1 MMNWLRTNLVASVLL
16 TLVRIYV
23 GWKFLDAGWGK
34 LTGDKAFDAT
44 GFLKGAIEKSHGDKP
59 VVQDWYG
66 SFLDSF
72 ALPNVGLFNF
82 LVQWG
87 EFLVGLGLIIGTF
100 TTFAALMG
108 LLMNFNY
115 VLAGT
120 VSINANLIF
129 LGFFI
134 VAAGANAGKIGGD
147 YFVLPFLRAKLF
159 KSRDGQKNPGVGLQ
173 G

>member
-1 MMNWLRTNLVASVLL
+1 MMNWLRNSVVASALL
-16 TLVRIYV
+16 TIVRIYV

-34 LTGDKAFDAT
+34 VTGDKAFDSS
-44 GFLKGAIEKSHGDKP
+44 GFLKGAIAKSTGDKP
-59 VVQDWYG
+59 SVQEWYG
-66 SFLDSF
+66 NFLDGF
-72 ALPNVGLFNF
+72 ALPNVDLFNF

-87 EFLVGLGLIIGTF
+87 ELLVGIGLILGTL
-100 TTFAALMG
+100 TTFAAIMG

-134 VAAGANAGKIGGD
+134 VAAGFNAGRFGGD
-147 YFVLPFLRAKLF
+147 YFVIPFLRSKLL
-159 KSRDGQKNPGVGLQ
+159 KSSNKQNSPGVGLQ